1 MKKFMFLAVLGLL
14 GGCGGENNGSTQKD
28 NSVQKAN
35 ADKSSTNYQIKVA
48 TTGVQPPFSYLDEKG
63 NLIGMDIEII
73 KAIGE
78 VQGFDIKFETMSWA
92 DMLPSVGAGKNDL
105 AISGVSYNDE
115 RNEAYTLSKKYLHVP
130 SAIMVV
136 DPSIQSLSDLGGKRF
151 DCMTGAK
158 QCQDISTAV
167 PTATIHENQSTFLT
181 FKSLAQ
187 GKTDAIGED
196 KQLLEYFAVKYP
208 EVKTHII
215 AYETESNPQS
225 AQVIVAGKGKDE
237 LIGMINEGIDKLIAS
252 GKIAE
257 IEKKWLENPY

>member
-1 MKKFMFLAVLGLL
+1 MFLAVLGLL
-14 GGCGGENNGSTQKD
+14 SGCGGENNGSTQKD

-167 PTATIHENQSTFLT
+167 PTATIHDINSSKGLMGDGNMPI
-181 FKSLAQ
+181 SPMI
-187 GKTDAIGED
+187 DAICPVSDGR
-196 KQLLEYFAVKYP
+196 LLFTKHFFPVTLIKANQRHAI
-208 EVKTHII
+208 THHNR
-215 AYETESNPQS
+215 AF
-225 AQVIVAGKGKDE
+225 
-237 LIGMINEGIDKLIAS
+237 
-252 GKIAE
+252 
-257 IEKKWLENPY
+257 